1 MPLNYRKDNLG
12 NLIRG
17 IQLVD
22 NTKYCFFLIPVCGNI
37 SKKVTVVQDS
47 SGSAHG

>member
-1 MPLNYRKDNLG
+1 MQKVAG
-12 NLIRG
+12 KHFKEEVC
-17 IQLVD
+17 Q
-22 NTKYCFFLIPVCGNI
+22 VCGDI